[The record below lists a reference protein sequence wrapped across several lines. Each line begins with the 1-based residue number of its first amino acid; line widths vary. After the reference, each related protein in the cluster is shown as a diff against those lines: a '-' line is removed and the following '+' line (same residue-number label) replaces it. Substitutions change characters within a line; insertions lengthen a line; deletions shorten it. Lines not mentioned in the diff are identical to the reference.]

1 METIQKY
8 FPELGAL
15 QLRRLEMLLPF
26 YREWN
31 AQINLISRKDLDA
44 FYLHHVLHSMAIM
57 KFIRFR
63 PGTTVIDA
71 GTGGGFPGIPL
82 AICFP
87 GSHFL
92 LVDSI
97 AKKIRVLERLIHHL
111 GLDNVL
117 AIRSR
122 VEDVNEHCDFV
133 VSRAVAA
140 LPVLWKWVGSLIR
153 PGKQH
158 ELENGLLCL
167 KGGELSDEI
176 QGLGVNSRL
185 YPLQAHFDESY
196 FQKKQ
201 LVHVFDRWR
210 DDSGRHNK

>member
-1 METIQKY
+1 METIRKY
-8 FPELGAL
+8 FPELDAM
-15 QLRRLEMLLPF
+15 QFRRLDMLLPF

-63 PGTTVIDA
+63 PGTIVMDA

-87 GSHFL
+87 DSHFL

-97 AKKIRVLERLIHHL
+97 AKKIEVLERLIHHL
-111 GLDNVL
+111 GLDNAL

-122 VEDVNEHCDFV
+122 VEDVGDRCDFV

-140 LPVLWKWVGSLIR
+140 LPVLWGWVGPRIR
-153 PGKQH
+153 AGKQH
-158 ELENGLLCL
+158 ELENGMLCL
-167 KGGELSDEI
+167 KGGDLTEEI
-176 QGLGVNSRL
+176 RGLGVNSRL
-185 YPLQAHFDESY
+185 YPLHTHFSESY
-196 FQKKQ
+196 FQTKQ
-201 LVHVFDRWR
+201 LVHVFN
-210 DDSGRHNK
+210 H